1 VRRSWQLAA
10 VPGASALFVSRH
22 ALRGALVALCVVAQ
36 LSTVAHLV
44 FVRHS
49 FCSAHGEAVDGPR
62 TAHRAMGHTST
73 TRGAFVS
80 DSHEEPGSGEHAH
93 CALAVDRSSRLAA
106 PPPPSV
112 TVPPAPLAER
122 SLEPQQLARIPGAG
136 VLFLAPKTSP
146 PA

>member
-1 VRRSWQLAA
+1 M
-10 VPGASALFVSRH
+10 FVSRR

-62 TAHRAMGHTST
+62 AAHRAMGHVSA

-80 DSHEEPGSGEHAH
+80 DSHEEPGTAEHAH
-93 CALAVDRSSRLAA
+93 CGLATDRSSRLAA
-106 PPPPSV
+106 PPPPSND
-112 TVPPAPLAER
+112 VPPALLAER
-122 SLEPQQLARIPGAG
+122 AREPAQPERTPGAR
-136 VLFLAPKTSP
+136 VLLLAPKTSP